1 MLLIEGASRRR
12 AGRRIGWLPAVAAG
26 VYVVVFAVRFG
37 DIVGV
42 GMLNGDTAS
51 GPVIADLMGEAP
63 GGREVVLGNFPWFT
77 SLWAQVGTAWV
88 PGHRT
93 LWEVGPYLVA
103 LVTIGV
109 VAAGAAAVAGRWAA
123 GVVAVVLGC
132 AAPWTVTDVGSWTL
146 HGPGWLIVAVAAW
159 IAVVVGRGRRRRRPA
174 VRVVGLVAAGA
185 LIGTGVAS
193 DKLMWVAAVVPL
205 ALAVGAVAVG
215 VLPAD
220 RRRIALIELGAV
232 LAAVVVAAAGLGA
245 WMDAIGIHA
254 KDYPL
259 HLVSAD
265 RVDDNLDIL
274 VRALAALG
282 NGDITGLPFGAAKLL
297 HLAGIALT
305 LLALAAAAWA
315 VARTLAG
322 AVAARRAAGTEAT
335 RRDAGPEARAAVG
348 DAAPPAPE
356 RVVWAGFWAL
366 SAVALIGSF
375 VGTTAP
381 EGIYSSRYL
390 VGVLLAVA
398 ALLPLAVVAS
408 ARGRA
413 VLAVGVA
420 AFALIGVGSLLRGE
434 MTQNPGR
441 YPSAATARE
450 LAAFAKARGLTVG
463 YAGYWDAAD
472 LTWNAGDGPL
482 RVYPVIECSPDHQ
495 LCPATFHRIS
505 TWYRPRPGTRSF
517 LVLDAALRMEKPT
530 GLDPRLG
537 PPAAVDRVGPLTV
550 YTFDYDIAARMGA
563 VDPRR
568 GAVVVP

>member
-1 MLLIEGASRRR
+1 MLLIESASRRR
-12 AGRRIGWLPAVAAG
+12 AERRIGWLPAVVAA

-51 GPVIADLMGEAP
+51 GPMIADLMGEAP

-146 HGPGWLIVAVAAW
+146 HGPGWLIVAVAGW
-159 IAVVVGRGRRRRRPA
+159 IAVVIGRGRGRWRPA
-174 VRVVGLVAAGA
+174 ARGVGLVAAGA

-205 ALAVGAVAVG
+205 AVAVGAVAVG
-215 VLPAD
+215 VLAGD
-220 RRRIALIELGAV
+220 RRRVALIELGAV
-232 LAAVVVAAAGLGA
+232 LATVVVATAGLGA

-259 HLVSAD
+259 QLVSAD

-274 VRALAALG
+274 ARALAALG

-305 LLALAAAAWA
+305 LIALAAAAWA
-315 VARTLAG
+315 VARTLAS
-322 AVAARRAAGTEAT
+322 AVATRRAAGA
-335 RRDAGPEARAAVG
+335 EARSAAG
-348 DAAPPAPE
+348 HAAPPAPE
-356 RVVWAGFWAL
+356 RVVWVGFWAL
-366 SAVALIGSF
+366 SAVALFGSF
-375 VGTTAP
+375 AGTTAP

-398 ALLPLAVVAS
+398 ALLPLAGLAS

-441 YPSAATARE
+441 YPSKATARE

-505 TWYRPRPGTRSF
+505 TWYRPRPATRSF
-517 LVLDAALRMEKPT
+517 FVLDAALRMEKPT

-537 PPAAVDRVGPLTV
+537 PPAAVDHVGPLSV

-568 GAVVVP
+568 GAVVP

>member
-1 MLLIEGASRRR
+1 
-12 AGRRIGWLPAVAAG
+12 V
-26 VYVVVFAVRFG
+26 
-37 DIVGV
+37 
-42 GMLNGDTAS
+42 N
-51 GPVIADLMGEAP
+51 
-63 GGREVVLGNFPWFT
+63 
-77 SLWAQVGTAWV
+77 
-88 PGHRT
+88 
-93 LWEVGPYLVA
+93 
-103 LVTIGV
+103 
-109 VAAGAAAVAGRWAA
+109 
-123 GVVAVVLGC
+123 
-132 AAPWTVTDVGSWTL
+132 DVGSWTL
-146 HGPGWLIVAVAAW
+146 HGPGWLMVAVAGW
-159 IAVVVGRGRRRRRPA
+159 VAVVIGRGRDRRRPA
-174 VRVVGLVAAGA
+174 VRVLGLVAAGA

-193 DKLMWVAAVVPL
+193 DKLMWVAAVAPL
-205 ALAVGAVAVG
+205 AVAVGAVAVG
-215 VLPAD
+215 VLPAG
-220 RRRIALIELGAV
+220 RRRVALVELGAV
-232 LAAVVVAAAGLGA
+232 LAAVVAAAVGLGA

-259 HLVSAD
+259 HLVPAD
-265 RVDDNLDIL
+265 RIDDNVDIL
-274 VRALAALG
+274 ARALAALG

-305 LLALAAAAWA
+305 LVALAAAAWA
-315 VARTLAG
+315 VVRTLAS
-322 AVAARRAAGTEAT
+322 AVASRAAGAEA
-335 RRDAGPEARAAVG
+335 DAAATGAEAQAAATGAGARAAAG

-356 RVVWAGFWAL
+356 RVAWAGFWAV

-390 VGVLLAVA
+390 VGVLLSVA
-398 ALLPLAVVAS
+398 ALLPLAGAAS

-441 YPSAATARE
+441 YPSQATARE
-450 LAAFAKARGLTVG
+450 LAAFAQARGLTVG

-505 TWYRPRPGTRSF
+505 TWYRPRPGTRTF

-568 GAVVVP
+568 GAVAS